1 MKRRKFIRG
10 LGLGSAALVT
20 AKSAGVQVDPST
32 SPLPLY
38 NYGKILSLDDA
49 KSEEG
54 LIMVRIELSDNPG
67 QKTYHHKG
75 KIRVKDAEIR
85 RMKSYYFEQ
94 DEDEFSGDL
103 STFEVYVH
111 ENDKEVIVLWLANA
125 SMETRISL
133 GGRRNCEFNISELLD
148 NNEVEL
154 ECDGMKVRAN
164 LLLDREIGE
173 ITLADFGAK
182 DPGDQ
187 FSFLAMADPQ
197 GGLAD
202 DEHQLDTRMKI
213 HNAFIQESVEL
224 ANRVEFDPLFTV
236 IIGDVCDK
244 WGYEK
249 DLRQMNAFLS
259 KLKSPVIY
267 GIGNH
272 ETLLRSEFG
281 PGYNMQAF
289 NNFIAAQ
296 KAINGLDKLLYSFNA
311 GSWHFVVWPDP
322 LRPGFWNHIL
332 TILTGLNGTWI
343 RYSKRPTIIFQHVPV
358 HPGGISPLINYAES
372 VFVKRTFLEILSR
385 HGNVKYCLS
394 GHIHIPVRA
403 SFKTAVSYRGI
414 RLINLPAAGY
424 RPRAFGEEDF
434 YGGPTQGVAMVH
446 IRGTEASIQYK
457 TVTEDIYDYPSDFP
471 AFDEEA
477 YPLWL
482 KYKWELPAGD
492 RLVNGDFR
500 KGFKG
505 WARRFVYQEDHD
517 PSNLC
522 EIRPSPAN
530 VNRSSLFLYARN
542 RGYKAPGQDRLPQDI
557 NRLCQAV
564 ELDKGPSPYLRFNY
578 FIDGEYSDMDGYCGG
593 YVQIEGYSR
602 SNKVMN
608 LIYSVNK
615 IWVNIGSQ
623 YSKSS
628 KVPSIQ
634 MGLINRT
641 DTWIECLLNIRE
653 DHDKHIQGRTFMELD
668 IDRLIL
674 NLGVWNINDGDD
686 QPFAIYFNDFGMD
699 YDLPDSSH
707 AGGTRIIPKAK
718 EDEWWRHKSGI
729 SKNLAGEHRYVIAT
743 LRNENISR
751 FHH

>member
-1 MKRRKFIRG
+1 MKRRNFIRG

-20 AKSAGVQVDPST
+20 SKTAGLNPDPAD
-32 SPLPLY
+32 SPLPQY
-38 NYGKILSLDDA
+38 DYGKIETLDDA
-49 KSEEG
+49 ITKEG
-54 LIMVRIELSDNPG
+54 LIMVRIELSDHPD
-67 QKTYHHKG
+67 QKPYSHKG
-75 KIRVKDAEIR
+75 KILVKGAEIR
-85 RMKSYYFEQ
+85 RMKSYFFEQ

-103 STFEVYVH
+103 FTYEVYVH
-111 ENDKEVIVLWLANA
+111 ENDSEVIVLWLAGA
-125 SMETRISL
+125 SRDTGISL
-133 GGRRNCEFNISELLD
+133 QGPSNCEFSISDILD
-148 NNEVEL
+148 NDEL
-154 ECDGMKVRAN
+154 VLVCNGMNIKAN

-173 ITLADFGAK
+173 IALADFGAK
-182 DPGDQ
+182 DPGDH

-197 GGLAD
+197 GGLPD
-202 DEHQLDTRMKI
+202 DENQLDTRMKI
-213 HNAFIQESVEL
+213 HNAFIQESVSL
-224 ANRVEFDPLFTV
+224 ANRVDFNPLFTV

-259 KLKSPVIY
+259 ELKSPVIY

-322 LRPGFWNHIL
+322 LRPGFWETHPHYFDWL
-332 TILTGLNGTWI
+332 ERDLEKY
-343 RYSKRPTIIFQHVPV
+343 RDRPTMVFQHVPV
-358 HPGGISPLINYAES
+358 HPAGISPHINYAES
-372 VFVKRTFLEILSR
+372 VFVKRTFLDILSR

-394 GHIHIPVRA
+394 GHVHIPVRA

-414 RLINLPAAGY
+414 QLINLPAAGY

-434 YGGPTQGVAMVH
+434 YGGPTQGIAMVH
-446 IRGTEASIQYK
+446 IRGKEASVQYK
-457 TVTEDIYDYPSDFP
+457 TVTEDLYNYPSEFP
-471 AFDEEA
+471 AFDENA

-492 RLVNGDFR
+492 NIKNGDF
-500 KGFKG
+500 KDGFRG
-505 WARRFVYQEDHD
+505 WARRFVYSEDHD

-522 EIRPSPAN
+522 EIRPSPGDAD
-530 VNRSSLFLYARN
+530 RQSLYLYARK
-542 RGYKAPGQDRLPQDI
+542 RGYMAPGQDRLPQDI

-564 ELDKGPSPYLRFNY
+564 ELKKGGSPSLGFNY
-578 FIDGEYSDMDGYCGG
+578 RIDGQHSDMNGYCGG
-593 YVQIEGYSR
+593 YVRIEGYSR
-602 SNKVMN
+602 SKKVMN

-634 MGLINRT
+634 MGLLNRT
-641 DTWIECLLNIRE
+641 DTWNECLLNIRE
-653 DHDKHIQGRTFMELD
+653 DHDRHSHGRSFGELD

-686 QPFAIYFNDFGMD
+686 QPFAIHFNDFRLG
-699 YDLPDSSH
+699 YDQLGSSQ
-707 AGGTRIIPKAK
+707 AGGIRIDPKAK
-718 EDEWWRHKSGI
+718 EDEWWRQKSGL
-729 SKNLAGEHRYVIAT
+729 SKNLAGEHRYFIAT
-743 LRNENISR
+743 PEE
-751 FHH
+751 